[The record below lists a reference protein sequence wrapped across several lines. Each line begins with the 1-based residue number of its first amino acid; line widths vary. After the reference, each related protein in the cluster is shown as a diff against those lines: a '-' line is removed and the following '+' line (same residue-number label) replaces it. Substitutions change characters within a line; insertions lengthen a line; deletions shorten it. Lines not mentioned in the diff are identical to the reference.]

1 MKKSLII
8 SLIFCLLFTVVLVSC
23 PNETKIPVEDVKIQ
37 DSVKNSLIEIK
48 NMYNTVPSESQS
60 DNVNPPNNFYIE
72 VGTIDNVENIKV
84 GETSFTPTDKLK
96 LSIGNNSF
104 ITQSVYK
111 SEDGKLK
118 IAAPVLQMEL
128 SSEHPDIRVDDKKV
142 FRTDY
147 VSGLSE
153 MKPEGVYWH
162 NNTTLGVPTLSA
174 DKNSVTITIPASG
187 AQKVGQT
194 MLGIDFKYDNGSA
207 PQTPSFYFTKKT
219 VNTVDGVKTYTYG
232 TTGTDPINNGST
244 TKQMLAIYPYGWNE
258 NDTNF
263 NDGLSESAKYS
274 KTIDYRV
281 IGFVEEGDGI
291 KAVASGKLLINLS
304 KQVVPIEDISIEN
317 NVKSS
322 LIEIKNMYN
331 TVPSESQSDD
341 VNPPTNFYIE
351 VGEIDSVENIKVGET
366 LFTPTDKLKLS
377 IGNNS
382 FITQSV
388 YKIDDG
394 KLKIAAPVLQME
406 LSSEHPDIRVDN
418 KKAFRTD
425 YVSGLS
431 EMKPEGVYWHNNATL
446 GTPQLSAD
454 KKNVTITIP
463 SGAQEIGKTY
473 LGIDFKY
480 NDGSA
485 PQTSSFYFTKKT
497 VNTVDGVKTYTY
509 GTTGLD
515 SINNN
520 GTTKKMLALYPYGWS
535 TDTNFNTGLSEAAM
549 YSKTID
555 YRVIGFV
562 EEGDAIK
569 AVASGRLLIN
579 LSKPQ

>member
-1 MKKSLII
+1 MKKTLII
-8 SLIFCLLFTVVLVSC
+8 ALIFCLLFTVVLVSC
-23 PNETKIPVEDVKIQ
+23 PSETKIPVKDVNIQ
-37 DSVKNSLIEIK
+37 DSVKSSLIEIK

-60 DNVNPPNNFYIE
+60 DYVNPPTNFYIE
-72 VGTIDNVENIKV
+72 VGEIDNVENVKV
-84 GETSFTPTDKLK
+84 GETLFTPTDKLK

-111 SEDGKLK
+111 IEGGKLK

-128 SSEHPDIRVDDKKV
+128 SSEYPDIRVDDKKV

-162 NNTTLGVPTLSA
+162 SNTTLGVPQLSD
-174 DKNSVTITIPASG
+174 DKQSVTITIPAAG
-187 AQKVGQT
+187 AQDIGKT
-194 MLGIDFKYDNGSA
+194 MLGIDFKYNDGST

-232 TTGTDPINNGST
+232 TTGTDPINKGDT
-244 TKQMLAIYPYGWNE
+244 TEQMLAIYPYGWSTD
-258 NDTNF
+258 NDF
-263 NDGLSESAKYS
+263 NTGLSEVAKYS
-274 KTIDYRV
+274 KTMDYRV

-291 KAVASGKLLINLS
+291 KAVASGRLLINLS
-304 KQVVPIEDISIEN
+304 KPIENVRIQDSI
-317 NVKSS
+317 KSS
-322 LIEIKNMYN
+322 LIEIKQLYN
-331 TVPSESQSDD
+331 TVPSESQSDN
-341 VNPPTNFYIE
+341 VTPPTNFYIE
-351 VGEIDSVENIKVGET
+351 VGKIDNAKNVKVGET
-366 LFTPTDKLKLS
+366 SFTPTDMLKLS

-388 YKIDDG
+388 YKIEGG

-406 LSSEHPDIRVDN
+406 LSSEYPDIRVDD
-418 KKAFRTD
+418 KKVFRTD

-431 EMKPEGVYWHNNATL
+431 EMKPEGVYWHSNTTL
-446 GTPQLSAD
+446 GVPQLSDD
-454 KKNVTITIP
+454 KQSVTITIP
-463 SGAQEIGKTY
+463 AAGAQDIGKTM

-480 NDGSA
+480 NDGST
-485 PQTSSFYFTKKT
+485 PQTPSFYFTKKT

-509 GTTGLD
+509 GTTGTD
-515 SINNN
+515 PINK
-520 GTTKKMLALYPYGWS
+520 GDTTEQMLAIYPYGWIKD
-535 TDTNFNTGLSEAAM
+535 DTNFNDGLSEAAQ

-562 EEGDAIK
+562 EEGESIK